1 MVTSNAAVSSQSYDQ
16 LCILR
21 KSYVNLIKALAPQAD
36 KKVRLCAAVL
46 IDYKHHWQEWKL
58 KVQRTPWFYQKLKDI
73 HKDLMGLYSLH
84 VIRAAI
90 ELLIRLGLLER
101 RSNPGNGQDKTYQYR
116 LRWDRVQA
124 AIANQSKPV
133 EVKLEVKKDS
143 VSRKFRSESPEFTVE
158 RHQQLQSKAIRS
170 TPLKEEGE
178 ISQKINQEEEP
189 IIVITEQQTSNDN
202 KVEIEESS
210 TTQIDLNQDEFSAP
224 PAQNES
230 EELNVSYKGVGEE
243 ICDNEVEEDL
253 DKMELEL
260 QGNEEAI
267 VEVEEEYEAP
277 PRPRKPKPKNL
288 NSRQSKVCSA
298 FLLDEP
304 VFVQWWVNRLLK
316 TKFGTE
322 ELVLAP
328 DAFVKA
334 SIRKNPQQA
343 LDMWESFK
351 AEMSKRVE
359 NFKTRVEHGC
369 QISPLEKE
377 QIKAIAPY
385 ATVSESP
392 LVQQA
397 LLPEAP
403 EGAEN
408 ADAYRLYKPSEIE
421 VAPPPPGFFQEAMA
435 KFLGKM
441 SMPKGEKVKEEP
453 VLSELE
459 KLNIDIKEPILR
471 PEVMRRVMGND
482 SYIVDFDEEGIPY
495 RVRRAY

>member
-1 MVTSNAAVSSQSYDQ
+1 
-16 LCILR
+16 
-21 KSYVNLIKALAPQAD
+21 VNLIEALAPQAD

-116 LRWDRVQA
+116 LRWDKIQA
-124 AIANQSKPV
+124 AIANQSNSV
-133 EVKLEVKKDS
+133 EVKVKVRKDS
-143 VSRKFRSESPEFTVE
+143 ESRKFRSESSEFTVE
-158 RHQQLQSKAIRS
+158 RHQQLQSTAIRS
-170 TPLKEEGE
+170 TSLKKEGE
-178 ISQKINQEEEP
+178 IFQEISQEEEP
-189 IIVITEQQTSNDN
+189 SIVITEQQVSDDNND
-202 KVEIEESS
+202 KEEESS
-210 TTQIDLNQDEFSAP
+210 TTQVDLSLDEFSAV
-224 PAQNES
+224 PAQNEAK
-230 EELNVSYKGVGEE
+230 ELNVSYKGVEEE

-253 DKMELEL
+253 DKIELEL

-277 PRPRKPKPKNL
+277 PRPRKPKNL

-351 AEMSKRVE
+351 VEMSKRLE
-359 NFKTRVEHGC
+359 NYKMRVERGC
-369 QISPLEKE
+369 QISPLEEE

-385 ATVSESP
+385 ATFSESP
-392 LVQQA
+392 LVQKA
-397 LLPEAP
+397 LPEEAP

-408 ADAYRLYKPSEIE
+408 ADAYRLYKPSEKE

-435 KFLGKM
+435 KLMGKM
-441 SMPKGEKVKEEP
+441 SMPQGEKVKEKP

-459 KLNIDIKEPILR
+459 RLNIDIKEPILR

-482 SYIVDFDEEGIPY
+482 AYIVDFDEEGIPY
-495 RVRRAY
+495 QVRRAY

>member
-1 MVTSNAAVSSQSYDQ
+1 
-16 LCILR
+16 
-21 KSYVNLIKALAPQAD
+21 VNLIEALAPQAD

-58 KVQRTPWFYQKLKDI
+58 KVQRTPWIYQKLKNI

-90 ELLIRLGLLER
+90 ELLISLGLLER

-116 LRWDRVQA
+116 LRWDKVQA
-124 AIANQSKPV
+124 AIANLNKPV
-133 EVKLEVKKDS
+133 EVKVAVKKDLNP
-143 VSRKFRSESPEFTVE
+143 RKFRSESSEHTVE
-158 RHQQLQSKAIRS
+158 RHQQLQSTAIRS
-170 TPLKEEGE
+170 TPLKKKGSE
-178 ISQKINQEEEP
+178 ISQEIDQEERTY
-189 IIVITEQQTSNDN
+189 IVITEQQISNNN
-202 KVEIEESS
+202 KVKIEESS
-210 TTQIDLNQDEFSAP
+210 TTQIDLNQDKFSAAP
-224 PAQNES
+224 TQNES
-230 EELNVSYKGVGEE
+230 EELNVSYKGVEEE

-385 ATVSESP
+385 ATLSESP
-392 LVQQA
+392 LVQKA

-408 ADAYRLYKPSEIE
+408 ADAYRLYKPSEKE

-435 KFLGKM
+435 KLMTKM
-441 SMPKGEKVKEEP
+441 SMPKGEKVKEKP

-459 KLNIDIKEPILR
+459 RLNIDIKEPILR

-482 SYIVDFDEEGIPY
+482 AYIVDFDEEGIPY
-495 RVRRAY
+495 RVRRA

>member
-1 MVTSNAAVSSQSYDQ
+1 
-16 LCILR
+16 
-21 KSYVNLIKALAPQAD
+21 VNLIEALAPQAD

-58 KVQRTPWFYQKLKDI
+58 KVHRTPWIYQKLKNI

-90 ELLIRLGLLER
+90 ELLIKLGLLER

-116 LRWDRVQA
+116 LRWDKVQT
-124 AIANQSKPV
+124 AIAKQSNAV
-133 EVKLEVKKDS
+133 EVKVKVKKNS
-143 VSRKFRSESPEFTVE
+143 EPLKFRSESSEFTVE
-158 RHQQLQSKAIRS
+158 RHQQLQSIAIRS
-170 TPLKEEGE
+170 NSLKKEGE
-178 ISQKINQEEEP
+178 IFQEIDQEEEP
-189 IIVITEQQTSNDN
+189 TIVITEHQCSNDN
-202 KVEIEESS
+202 NDKEEESS
-210 TTQIDLNQDEFSAP
+210 TTQIDLSLDEFSAA

-230 EELNVSYKGVGEE
+230 EELNVSYEDVEEE
-243 ICDNEVEEDL
+243 ICDNEVQEDL
-253 DKMELEL
+253 DKIELEL

-385 ATVSESP
+385 ATVTESP
-392 LVQQA
+392 LVQKA

-408 ADAYRLYKPSEIE
+408 ADAYRLYKPSEKE

-435 KFLGKM
+435 KLMAKM
-441 SMPKGEKVKEEP
+441 SMPQGEKVKEKP

-459 KLNIDIKEPILR
+459 RLNIDIKEPILR

-482 SYIVDFDEEGIPY
+482 AYIVDFDEEGIPY
-495 RVRRAY
+495 RIRRA

>member
-1 MVTSNAAVSSQSYDQ
+1 
-16 LCILR
+16 
-21 KSYVNLIKALAPQAD
+21 VNLIEALAPQAD
-36 KKVRLCAAVL
+36 KKVRLCAAFL

-73 HKDLMGLYSLH
+73 HQDLMGLYSLH

-124 AIANQSKPV
+124 AITKQSNPV
-133 EVKLEVKKDS
+133 EVKAEVKKNS
-143 VSRKFRSESPEFTVE
+143 EPLKFRSESSKFTVE
-158 RHQQLQSKAIRS
+158 RHQQLQSIAIRS
-170 TPLKEEGE
+170 NSPKEEGE
-178 ISQKINQEEEP
+178 IFQEINQEEEP
-189 IIVITEQQTSNDN
+189 SIVITEQKVIDDN
-202 KVEIEESS
+202 NARIEEAS
-210 TTQIDLNQDEFSAP
+210 TSQIDLNQDEFSAA
-224 PAQNES
+224 PAQNEAKK
-230 EELNVSYKGVGEE
+230 LNVNYNDVSEVT
-243 ICDNEVEEDL
+243 CDNEVEEDL
-253 DKMELEL
+253 DKIELEL

-316 TKFGTE
+316 TKFGTQ

-385 ATVSESP
+385 ATVTESP
-392 LVQQA
+392 LVQKA

-408 ADAYRLYKPSEIE
+408 ADAYRLYKPSEKE

-435 KFLGKM
+435 KLMTKM
-441 SMPKGEKVKEEP
+441 SMPKGEKVKEKP

-459 KLNIDIKEPILR
+459 RLNIDIKEPILR

-482 SYIVDFDEEGIPY
+482 AYIVDFDEEGIPY
-495 RVRRAY
+495 RVRRA

>member
-1 MVTSNAAVSSQSYDQ
+1 
-16 LCILR
+16 
-21 KSYVNLIKALAPQAD
+21 VNLIEALAPQAD
-36 KKVRLCAAVL
+36 KKVRFCAAIL

-58 KVQRTPWFYQKLKDI
+58 KVHRTPWFYQKLKNI

-84 VIRAAI
+84 VIRGGI
-90 ELLIRLGLLER
+90 ELLIDLGLLER

-116 LRWDRVQA
+116 LRWDKVQA
-124 AIANQSKPV
+124 AIANLDKSV
-133 EVKLEVKKDS
+133 EVKGKVKKS
-143 VSRKFRSESPEFTVE
+143 SLPRKFRSESSEFTVE
-158 RHQQLQSKAIRS
+158 RHQQLQSIAIRS
-170 TPLKEEGE
+170 NSLKEEGE
-178 ISQKINQEEEP
+178 IFQEINQEEEP
-189 IIVITEQQTSNDN
+189 SIVITEKQVSDDN
-202 KVEIEESS
+202 KVKIEESS
-210 TTQIDLNQDEFSAP
+210 TTQIDLNQDEFSAA
-224 PAQNES
+224 PAQNGL
-230 EELNVSYKGVGEE
+230 EELNVSYKDVDEVT
-243 ICDNEVEEDL
+243 CDNEVEEDV
-253 DKMELEL
+253 DKIELEL

-385 ATVSESP
+385 ATFSESP
-392 LVQQA
+392 LVQKA

-408 ADAYRLYKPSEIE
+408 ADAYKLYKPCEKE
-421 VAPPPPGFFQEAMA
+421 VAPPPEGFFQEAMA
-435 KFLGKM
+435 KLMGKM
-441 SMPKGEKVKEEP
+441 SMPKGEKVKEKP

-459 KLNIDIKEPILR
+459 RLNIDIKEPILR

-495 RVRRAY
+495 QVRRA

>member
-1 MVTSNAAVSSQSYDQ
+1 
-16 LCILR
+16 
-21 KSYVNLIKALAPQAD
+21 VNLIDALAPSVD
-36 KKVRLCAAVL
+36 KKVRLCAAFL

-58 KVQRTPWFYQKLKDI
+58 KVQRTPWIYQKLKNI

-90 ELLIRLGLLER
+90 ELLIDLGLLER

-116 LRWDRVQA
+116 LRWDKVQA
-124 AIANQSKPV
+124 AIANLDKSV
-133 EVKLEVKKDS
+133 EVKGKVKKS
-143 VSRKFRSESPEFTVE
+143 SLPRKFKSESSEFTVE
-158 RHQQLQSKAIRS
+158 RHQQLQSKTIRS
-170 TPLKEEGE
+170 TPLKKKESE
-178 ISQKINQEEEP
+178 ISQKTDQEERTYV
-189 IIVITEQQTSNDN
+189 VITEQSIYVDN
-202 KVEIEESS
+202 KSKIEESS
-210 TTQIDLNQDEFSAP
+210 TSQIDLKLDEFSAP

-230 EELNVSYKGVGEE
+230 DNLNVSYKDVEKE
-243 ICDNEVEEDL
+243 ACDNEVEETSEE
-253 DKMELEL
+253 MELEL

-385 ATVSESP
+385 ATFIESP
-392 LVQQA
+392 LVQKA
-397 LLPEAP
+397 LSPEAP
-403 EGAEN
+403 EGCEN
-408 ADAYRLYKPSEIE
+408 ADAYKLYKPCEKE
-421 VAPPPPGFFQEAMA
+421 VAPPPEGFFQEAMA
-435 KFLGKM
+435 KLMGKM
-441 SMPKGEKVKEEP
+441 SMPKGEKVKEKP

-459 KLNIDIKEPILR
+459 RLNIDIKEPILR
-471 PEVMRRVMGND
+471 PEVMRRIMNND

-495 RVRRAY
+495 QVRRA

>member
-21 KSYVNLIKALAPQAD
+21 KSHVNLIEALAPQAD

-58 KVQRTPWFYQKLKDI
+58 KVHRTPWIYQKLKNI

-116 LRWDRVQA
+116 LRWDKVQA
-124 AIANQSKPV
+124 AIAKQSNPV
-133 EVKLEVKKDS
+133 EVKVKVKKNS
-143 VSRKFRSESPEFTVE
+143 EPLKFRSESPEFTVE
-158 RHQQLQSKAIRS
+158 RHQQLQSIAIRS
-170 TPLKEEGE
+170 NSLKEEGE
-178 ISQKINQEEEP
+178 IFQEINQEEEP
-189 IIVITEQQTSNDN
+189 SIVITKKQVSDDN
-202 KVEIEESS
+202 KVKIEESS

-224 PAQNES
+224 PAQNEL
-230 EELNVSYKGVGEE
+230 EELNVNYKGVEEE
-243 ICDNEVEEDL
+243 ICDNEIEEDL
-253 DKMELEL
+253 DKIELEL

-277 PRPRKPKPKNL
+277 PRPRKAKNL

-351 AEMSKRVE
+351 AEMSKRLE

-369 QISPLEKE
+369 QISALEKE

-385 ATVSESP
+385 ATVTESP
-392 LVQQA
+392 LVQKA

-408 ADAYRLYKPSEIE
+408 ADAYRLYKPSEKE
-421 VAPPPPGFFQEAMA
+421 VAPPPEGFFQEAMA
-435 KFLGKM
+435 KLMAKM
-441 SMPKGEKVKEEP
+441 SMPKGEKVKEKP

-482 SYIVDFDEEGIPY
+482 AYIVDFDEEGIPY
-495 RVRRAY
+495 RVRRA

>member
-1 MVTSNAAVSSQSYDQ
+1 
-16 LCILR
+16 
-21 KSYVNLIKALAPQAD
+21 VNLIEALAPNVD
-36 KKVRLCAAVL
+36 KKVRLCAAFL

-116 LRWDRVQA
+116 LRWDKVQA

-133 EVKLEVKKDS
+133 EVKGKVRKDS
-143 VSRKFRSESPEFTVE
+143 ESRKFRSESPEFTVE
-158 RHQQLQSKAIRS
+158 RHQQLQSLSIRS
-170 TPLKEEGE
+170 TPLKEERE
-178 ISQKINQEEEP
+178 IFQEIDQEEDSL
-189 IIVITEQQTSNDN
+189 IVITKEQVSDDN
-202 KVEIEESS
+202 KDEIEESS
-210 TTQIDLNQDEFSAP
+210 TPQIDLKLDEFSAV
-224 PAQNES
+224 PAQT
-230 EELNVSYKGVGEE
+230 ELNNADVSYNE
-243 ICDNEVEEDL
+243 ISEVNCDNEVEEDS
-253 DKMELEL
+253 DKIELEL
-260 QGNEEAI
+260 QVNEKAI
-267 VEVEEEYEAP
+267 IEVEEQYEAP
-277 PRPRKPKPKNL
+277 PRPRKPKNL

-334 SIRKNPQQA
+334 SIRKNPEQA

-351 AEMSKRVE
+351 VEMSKRVE
-359 NFKTRVEHGC
+359 NYKTRVEHGC
-369 QISPLEKE
+369 QISPLEVE

-385 ATVSESP
+385 ATLSESP
-392 LVQQA
+392 LVQKA

-403 EGAEN
+403 EGSEN
-408 ADAYRLYKPSEIE
+408 AQAYRLYKPSEKE
-421 VAPPPPGFFQEAMA
+421 VAPPPPGYFQEAMA
-435 KFLGKM
+435 NLMAKM
-441 SMPKGEKVKEEP
+441 SMPKGEKVKEQP

-459 KLNIDIKEPILR
+459 RLNIDIKEPILR
-471 PEVMRRVMGND
+471 PEVMKRVMGND
-482 SYIVDFDEEGIPY
+482 AYIVDFDEEGIPY
-495 RVRRAY
+495 QVRRA

>member
-1 MVTSNAAVSSQSYDQ
+1 
-16 LCILR
+16 
-21 KSYVNLIKALAPQAD
+21 VNLIEALAPQAD

-58 KVQRTPWFYQKLKDI
+58 KVHRTPWIYQKLKNI

-90 ELLIRLGLLER
+90 ELLIDLGLLER

-116 LRWDRVQA
+116 LRWDKVQA
-124 AIANQSKPV
+124 AIAKQSNSV
-133 EVKLEVKKDS
+133 EVKVKVKKNS
-143 VSRKFRSESPEFTVE
+143 EPLKFRSESSEFTVE
-158 RHQQLQSKAIRS
+158 RHQQLQSIAIRS
-170 TPLKEEGE
+170 NSLKEEGE
-178 ISQKINQEEEP
+178 IFQEINQEEEQST
-189 IIVITEQQTSNDN
+189 VITGKQVSDDN
-202 KVEIEESS
+202 KVKIEESS
-210 TTQIDLNQDEFSAP
+210 TSQIDLNQDEFSAP
-224 PAQNES
+224 PAQS
-230 EELNVSYKGVGEE
+230 ELKKLNVSYNDIGEVT
-243 ICDNEVEEDL
+243 CDNEVEEDL
-253 DKMELEL
+253 DKIELEL

-277 PRPRKPKPKNL
+277 PRPRKPKNL

-351 AEMSKRVE
+351 VEMSKRLE
-359 NFKTRVEHGC
+359 NYKMRVEHGC
-369 QISPLEKE
+369 QISPLEEE

-385 ATVSESP
+385 ATFSESP
-392 LVQQA
+392 LVQKA
-397 LLPEAP
+397 LSPEAP

-408 ADAYRLYKPSEIE
+408 ADAYKLYKPCEKE
-421 VAPPPPGFFQEAMA
+421 VAPPPEGFFQEAMA
-435 KFLGKM
+435 KLMAKM
-441 SMPKGEKVKEEP
+441 SMPKGEKVKEKP

-459 KLNIDIKEPILR
+459 RLNIDIKEPILR

-482 SYIVDFDEEGIPY
+482 AYIVDFDEEGIPY
-495 RVRRAY
+495 QVRRA

>member
-1 MVTSNAAVSSQSYDQ
+1 
-16 LCILR
+16 
-21 KSYVNLIKALAPQAD
+21 VNLIEALAPQAD
-36 KKVRLCAAVL
+36 KKVRLCAAFL

-116 LRWDRVQA
+116 LRWDRVEA

-158 RHQQLQSKAIRS
+158 RHQQLQCIAIRS
-170 TPLKEEGE
+170 NSLKEEGE
-178 ISQKINQEEEP
+178 IFQEINQEEEP
-189 IIVITEQQTSNDN
+189 DTVITNQRASDDNND
-202 KVEIEESS
+202 KKEESS
-210 TTQIDLNQDEFSAP
+210 TTQVDLSLDEFSAV
-224 PAQNES
+224 PAQNEL
-230 EELNVSYKGVGEE
+230 EKLNVSYKGVEEE

-253 DKMELEL
+253 DKVELEL
-260 QGNEEAI
+260 QSNEEAI

-277 PRPRKPKPKNL
+277 SRPRKPKPKPKNL

-316 TKFGTE
+316 TKFGTQ

-359 NFKTRVEHGC
+359 NYKTRLEHGC

-385 ATVSESP
+385 ATFIESP
-392 LVQQA
+392 LVQKA

-408 ADAYRLYKPSEIE
+408 ADAYQLYKPAEKE

-435 KFLGKM
+435 KLTGKM
-441 SMPKGEKVKEEP
+441 SMPKGEKVKEKP

-459 KLNIDIKEPILR
+459 RLNIDIKEPILR
-471 PEVMRRVMGND
+471 PEVMRRVMRND
-482 SYIVDFDEEGIPY
+482 AYIVDFDEEGIPY
-495 RVRRAY
+495 QVRRAY

>member
-1 MVTSNAAVSSQSYDQ
+1 MVTSNAAVNSKSYDQ

-21 KSYVNLIKALAPQAD
+21 ESHVNLIDALAPKAD
-36 KKVRLCAAVL
+36 KRVRRCSAVL
-46 IDYKHHWQEWKL
+46 IDYKRHWQEWKV
-58 KVQRTPWFYQKLKDI
+58 KVHRTPWIYQKLKNI
-73 HKDLMGLYSLH
+73 HKDLMGLFSLH

-90 ELLIRLGLLER
+90 ELLIELGLLER
-101 RSNPGNGQDKTYQYR
+101 RSNPGNGQDKTYQYN
-116 LRWDRVQA
+116 LRWDKVQA
-124 AIANQSKPV
+124 AIANQGKSV
-133 EVKLEVKKDS
+133 EVKGKVKNS
-143 VSRKFRSESPEFTVE
+143 SLPRKFRSESSEFTVE
-158 RHQQLQSKAIRS
+158 RHQQLQSIAIIS

-178 ISQKINQEEEP
+178 IFQEINQEEEP
-189 IIVITEQQTSNDN
+189 ITVITEEQISDDNND
-202 KVEIEESS
+202 KEEASS
-210 TTQIDLNQDEFSAP
+210 TSLRDLKLDEFSAGA
-224 PAQNES
+224 AQNES
-230 EELNVSYKGVGEE
+230 NNTDVCYNEVEE
-243 ICDNEVEEDL
+243 IDCDNEVKEDS
-253 DKMELEL
+253 DKMEVEL
-260 QGNEEAI
+260 QDNEEAI
-267 VEVEEEYEAP
+267 IEVEEEYEAP
-277 PRPRKPKPKNL
+277 PRPRKPKNL

-351 AEMSKRVE
+351 VEMSKRVE
-359 NFKTRVEHGC
+359 NYKTRVEHGC
-369 QISPLEKE
+369 QISPLEVE

-385 ATVSESP
+385 ATFTESP
-392 LVQQA
+392 LVQKA
-397 LLPEAP
+397 LLAEGP

-408 ADAYRLYKPSEIE
+408 PDAYRLYKPSEIE

-435 KFLGKM
+435 KLMGKM
-441 SMPKGEKVKEEP
+441 SMPKGEKVKEKP

-459 KLNIDIKEPILR
+459 RLNIDIKEPILR
-471 PEVMRRVMGND
+471 PEVMRRIMNND

-495 RVRRAY
+495 QVRKA